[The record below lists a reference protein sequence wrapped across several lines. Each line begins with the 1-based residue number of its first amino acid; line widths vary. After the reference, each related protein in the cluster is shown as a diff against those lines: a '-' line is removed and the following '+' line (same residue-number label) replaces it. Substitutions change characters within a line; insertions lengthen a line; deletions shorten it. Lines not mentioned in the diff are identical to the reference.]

1 MSVAEE
7 QRREASEGEPDKK
20 NTGRIEEVQGVV
32 IEAVFP
38 ERLPEINHAILVRR
52 PKVALEEEALD
63 VAAEEDPWLVCE
75 VQQHLGDDRVRAVAM
90 DTTDGLARGVEVI
103 DSGAPITVPVGDIT
117 LGRIF
122 NLLGDPIDL
131 GEPLPDDVTRWPIHR
146 VAPSVEALTPTTE
159 MFETGIKV
167 IDLLAPYA
175 KGGKVGLFGGAGVG
189 KTVIIQELI
198 RNLAEEHQGLSAFCG
213 VGERSREGN
222 DLWLEMKESGVL
234 EKTMLVFGQMN
245 EPPGARMRV
254 ALSGLTMAEY
264 FRDEE
269 GQDVLLF
276 IDNIFRFVQAGS
288 EVSALLGR
296 MPSQVGYQP
305 TLESEMG
312 ELQERITS
320 TKKGSVTS
328 IQAIYVP
335 ADDLTDPAPA
345 SVFAHLNATTTL
357 SRSIAEKGIYPAVDP
372 LDSTSTILKEE
383 ILGEEHF
390 QVANQVKQV
399 LQRYREL
406 QDIIAILG
414 IDELSDEDRLTV
426 NRARKIERFLS
437 QPFHVAEQFTGT
449 PGVYV
454 PISESIRG
462 FKEILEGKHDD
473 LPERAFFMKGTIDE
487 VTSDAG
493 GEQEKPRGGD
503 DSGAKAEDE
512 SSGESNRESSGRA
525 NGESNR
531 ESSGGEDEE

>member
-1 MSVAEE
+1 M
-7 QRREASEGEPDKK
+7 EASTAEQTEPQKRRNGK
-20 NTGRIEEVQGVV
+20 PNVGRIEEIRGVV
-32 IEAVFP
+32 IDVVFT
-38 ERLPEINHAILVRR
+38 EKLPEINHALEVKREG
-52 PKVALEEEALD
+52 PALEEESEELALGIGTT
-63 VAAEEDPWLVCE
+63 LVLE

-90 DTTDGLARGVEVI
+90 DSTDGLARGVEVV
-103 DSGAPITVPVGDIT
+103 DTGGPITVPVGEVT

-122 NLLGDPIDL
+122 NLLGEPIDQGDPIP
-131 GEPLPDDVTRWPIHR
+131 EDVERWPIHR
-146 VAPSVEALTPTTE
+146 PAPNVEQLTPTTE

-167 IDLLAPYA
+167 VDLLAPYA

-198 RNLAEEHQGLSAFCG
+198 HNLAKEHGGLSAFCG

-234 EKTMLVFGQMN
+234 DKTMLVFGQMN

-254 ALSGLTMAEY
+254 ALSGLTMGEY
-264 FRDEE
+264 FREQ

-305 TLESEMG
+305 TLETEMG
-312 ELQERITS
+312 QLQERITS
-320 TKKGSVTS
+320 TREGSVTS

-372 LDSTSTILKEE
+372 LDSTSTILKAD

-390 QVANQVKQV
+390 NVANAVKEI
-399 LQRYREL
+399 LQRYKEL

-414 IDELSDEDRLTV
+414 IDELSDEDRV
-426 NRARKIERFLS
+426 VVQRARKIERFLS
-437 QPFHVAEQFTGT
+437 QPFNVAEEFTGT

-454 PISESIRG
+454 PIAETIRG
-462 FKEILEGKHDD
+462 FREIIDGKHDD

-487 VTSDAG
+487 VVADAG
-493 GEQEKPRGGD
+493 EREERKAKPTAESAGESGD
-503 DSGAKAEDE
+503 EPGEGDE
-512 SSGESNRESSGRA
+512 SGEG
-525 NGESNR
+525 
-531 ESSGGEDEE
+531 

>member
-1 MSVAEE
+1 MSITE
-7 QRREASEGEPDKK
+7 QRSETAGDGPAKQQ
-20 NTGRIEEVQGVV
+20 NIGRIEEIQGVV

-38 ERLPEINHAILVRR
+38 NKLPEIYHALLVPR
-52 PKVALEEEALD
+52 PEIAR
-63 VAAEEDPWLVCE
+63 AEEDVDIAAAHDQYLVCE

-90 DTTDGLARGVEVI
+90 DTTDGLSRGTEVI
-103 DSGAPITVPVGDIT
+103 DSGAPITVPVGRST

-122 NLLGDPIDL
+122 NLLGEPIDL
-131 GEPLPDDVTRWPIHR
+131 QADLPADTERWPIHR
-146 VAPSVEALTPTTE
+146 PAPTVEALIPTTE

-167 IDLLAPYA
+167 VDLLAPYA
-175 KGGKVGLFGGAGVG
+175 RGGKVGLFGGAGVG

-198 RNLAEEHQGLSAFCG
+198 HNLAQEHGGLSAFCG

-234 EKTMLVFGQMN
+234 DKTMLVFGQMN

-264 FRDEE
+264 FRDQE

-320 TKKGSVTS
+320 TRKGSVTS
-328 IQAIYVP
+328 IQAVYVP

-357 SRSIAEKGIYPAVDP
+357 SRSIAAKGIYPAVDP
-372 LDSTSTILKEE
+372 LDSTSTILKAE

-390 QVANQVKQV
+390 RVANEVKQV

-437 QPFHVAEQFTGT
+437 QPFFVAEQFTGT

-454 PISESIRG
+454 PIEESIRG
-462 FKEILEGKHDD
+462 FDEILQGKHDD
-473 LPERAFFMKGTIDE
+473 LPERAFFLKGTIDQVVE
-487 VTSDAG
+487 DARSHG
-493 GEQEKPRGGD
+493 DGE
-503 DSGAKAEDE
+503 
-512 SSGESNRESSGRA
+512 
-525 NGESNR
+525 
-531 ESSGGEDEE
+531 